1 MELNDD
7 VLFGEVWSRE
17 DKLPARDRSIVTVTA
32 LMASGV
38 LDSSLAFHI
47 GEAKKNGV
55 TKEEMT
61 VWYEEFKSTDK
72 TEFEKAIEK
81 TIQEVKFIPK
91 IADIRARI
99 ERNPIDYYIK
109 DPRRILYKNLEWGK
123 FVD

>member
-1 MELNDD
+1 MNKDE
-7 VLFGEVWSRE
+7 FKRQIS
-17 DKLPARDRSIVTVTA
+17 KIQTA
-32 LMASGV
+32 YNKI
-38 LDSSLAFHI
+38 F
-47 GEAKKNGV
+47 
-55 TKEEMT
+55 TKEELT

-99 ERNPIDYYIK
+99 EKNPIDYYIK

>member
-1 MELNDD
+1 MNKDE
-7 VLFGEVWSRE
+7 FKRQIS
-17 DKLPARDRSIVTVTA
+17 KIQTA
-32 LMASGV
+32 YNKI
-38 LDSSLAFHI
+38 F
-47 GEAKKNGV
+47 

-109 DPRRILYKNLEWGK
+109 DPHRILYKNLEWGK

>member
-1 MELNDD
+1 MNK
-7 VLFGEVWSRE
+7 E
-17 DKLPARDRSIVTVTA
+17 DFKRQISKIQTA
-32 LMASGV
+32 YNKI
-38 LDSSLAFHI
+38 F
-47 GEAKKNGV
+47 

-99 ERNPIDYYIK
+99 EKNPIDYYIK

>member
-1 MELNDD
+1 MENDKELLMRQPD
-7 VLFGEVWSRE
+7 GTEV
-17 DKLPARDRSIVTVTA
+17 
-32 LMASGV
+32 
-38 LDSSLAFHI
+38 
-47 GEAKKNGV
+47 
-55 TKEEMT
+55 
-61 VWYEEFKSTDK
+61 
-72 TEFEKAIEK
+72 EFEKAIEK

>member
-1 MELNDD
+1 MNKDE
-7 VLFGEVWSRE
+7 FKRQIS
-17 DKLPARDRSIVTVTA
+17 KIQTA
-32 LMASGV
+32 YNKI
-38 LDSSLAFHI
+38 F
-47 GEAKKNGV
+47 

-72 TEFEKAIEK
+72 IEFEKAIEK

-99 ERNPIDYYIK
+99 EKKPIDYYIK